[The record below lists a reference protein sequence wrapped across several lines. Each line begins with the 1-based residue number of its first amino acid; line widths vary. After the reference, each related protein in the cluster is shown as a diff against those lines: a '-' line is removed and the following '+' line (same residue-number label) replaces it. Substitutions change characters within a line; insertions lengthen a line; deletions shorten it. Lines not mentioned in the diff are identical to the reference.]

1 MKNRSFVVTAACVSA
16 AVFLFMTVEAFA
28 RIGGSR
34 SSGSRG
40 SRSMSTPTRPS
51 APSTPSST
59 ATSPS
64 TSTSA
69 TPTPGATPSQVPPPQ
84 TGGFMRGMMGG
95 LAGGFLG
102 SMLFGGLG
110 GMGSGGLG
118 GDGGFG
124 LLDIILL
131 GGLAYL
137 GYRFFMKRRQEPAAW
152 APQGAGT
159 TPGPYAAPAA
169 VADTAGGNRDKG
181 LEYIRRMDPAFDAKG
196 FGETASDAFFRLQ
209 GGWTRRDLSPVSG
222 LLTDEMRATLQA
234 DADALKA
241 KGQINRLENISVRN
255 VEITEAW
262 QESGQD
268 YVTVLFQANL
278 LDYTTDRGG
287 EGSLGERCRPRQVRG
302 VLDVH
307 PPGRPGGVAPLR
319 DPAGGIGRKAG

>member
-1 MKNRSFVVTAACVSA
+1 MKNRTFIVTAACISA
-16 AVFLFMTVEAFA
+16 AVFLFMTVESFA
-28 RIGGSR
+28 RVGGSR

-40 SRSMSTPTRPS
+40 SRSMSTPTRS
-51 APSTPSST
+51 STPSTPSATS
-59 ATSPS
+59 TSPS

-69 TPTPGATPSQVPPPQ
+69 TPAPGATPSQVPPPQ

-102 SMLFGGLG
+102 SMLFGGMG
-110 GMGSGGLG
+110 GMG
-118 GDGGFG
+118 DGGG
-124 LLDIILL
+124 VGILEIILL

-137 GYRFFMKRRQEPAAW
+137 GYRFFMKRRQEQAAW

-159 TPGPYAAPAA
+159 TPGPYSGLTA
-169 VADTAGGNRDKG
+169 VADTAGEDRNKG
-181 LEYIRRMDPAFDAKG
+181 LEYIRRMDPSFDAKA

-255 VEITEAW
+255 VAITEAW

-268 YVTVLFQANL
+268 FVTVLFQANL
-278 LDYTTDRGG
+278 LDYTTDEAGKVLSG
-287 EGSLGERCRPRQVRG
+287 SEGVPVKFEEFWTFTRPVG
-302 VLDVH
+302 
-307 PPGRPGGVAPLR
+307 PGAWRLSA
-319 DPAGGIGRKAG
+319 IQQTS

>member
-1 MKNRSFVVTAACVSA
+1 MKNRSFITTAVCISA

-28 RIGGSR
+28 RVGGSL

-40 SRSMSTPTRPS
+40 SRSMSTPTRPTT
-51 APSTPSST
+51 PSTPSST

-69 TPTPGATPSQVPPPQ
+69 TPAPGATPSQVPPPQ

-110 GMGSGGLG
+110 GGGLG
-118 GDGGFG
+118 DGGG
-124 LLDIILL
+124 VGILEIILL
-131 GGLAYL
+131 VGLGYL
-137 GYRFFMKRRQEPAAW
+137 GYRYYKRRQEPPTWPSQA
-152 APQGAGT
+152 AGT

-169 VADTAGGNRDKG
+169 VADTAGEDRDKG
-181 LEYIRRMDPAFDAKG
+181 LEYIRRMDPSFGEKA

-222 LLTDEMRATLQA
+222 LLTGEMRATLQA

-278 LDYTTDRGG
+278 LDYTTDEAGKVLS
-287 EGSLGERCRPRQVRG
+287 GSDTVPVKFEEFWTFTRPVG
-302 VLDVH
+302 
-307 PPGRPGGVAPLR
+307 PGAWRLSAIQQ
-319 DPAGGIGRKAG
+319 AG

>member
-16 AVFLFMTVEAFA
+16 AVFLFMTVEASA

-40 SRSMSTPTRPS
+40 SRSMSTPTPSSSPATPS
-51 APSTPSST
+51 AT

-69 TPTPGATPSQVPPPQ
+69 TPAPGATPSQVPPPQ

-102 SMLFGGLG
+102 SMLFGGMG
-110 GMGSGGLG
+110 GGGLG
-118 GDGGFG
+118 SI
-124 LLDIILL
+124 LPILL
-131 GGLAYL
+131 LVGLGYL
-137 GYRFFMKRRQEPAAW
+137 GYRFYARRRQEQAAW
-152 APQGAGT
+152 PSQDEGT
-159 TPGPYAAPAA
+159 TPGQYAAPAA
-169 VADTAGGNRDKG
+169 VADTASEDRSKG
-181 LEYIRRMDPAFDAKG
+181 LEYIRRMDPAFDEKA

-209 GGWTRRDLSPVSG
+209 GGWTRRNLSPVSG

-278 LDYTTDRGG
+278 LDYTTDEAGKVLS
-287 EGSLGERCRPRQVRG
+287 GSDAVPVKFEEFWTFTRPVG
-302 VLDVH
+302 
-307 PPGRPGGVAPLR
+307 PGAWRLSAIQQ
-319 DPAGGIGRKAG
+319 AG

>member
-1 MKNRSFVVTAACVSA
+1 
-16 AVFLFMTVEAFA
+16 
-28 RIGGSR
+28 
-34 SSGSRG
+34 
-40 SRSMSTPTRPS
+40 
-51 APSTPSST
+51 
-59 ATSPS
+59 
-64 TSTSA
+64 
-69 TPTPGATPSQVPPPQ
+69 
-84 TGGFMRGMMGG
+84 MRGMMGG

-110 GMGSGGLG
+110 GMGSGGLDG
-118 GDGGFG
+118 GGGFG
-124 LLDIILL
+124 MLDIVLL

-137 GYRFFMKRRQEPAAW
+137 GYRFFMKRRQEQAAW
-152 APQGAGT
+152 PSQGAGT

-169 VADTAGGNRDKG
+169 VADTAGEDRNNG
-181 LEYIRRMDPAFDAKG
+181 LEYIRRMDPAFDGKA

-268 YVTVLFQANL
+268 YLTVLFQANL
-278 LDYTTDRGG
+278 LDYTTDEAGKVLS
-287 EGSLGERCRPRQVRG
+287 GSDAVPVKFEEFWTFTRPVG
-302 VLDVH
+302 
-307 PPGRPGGVAPLR
+307 PGAWRLSAIQQ
-319 DPAGGIGRKAG
+319 AG

>member
-1 MKNRSFVVTAACVSA
+1 MKNRSFVVAAVCLSA

-28 RIGGSR
+28 RVGGSR
-34 SSGSRG
+34 STGSRG

-51 APSTPSST
+51 TPSTPSST
-59 ATSPS
+59 SPSPS
-64 TSTSA
+64 TSSSA
-69 TPTPGATPSQVPPPQ
+69 TPSQGPTPSQVPPPQ

-102 SMLFGGLG
+102 SMLFGG
-110 GMGSGGLG
+110 MGGLG
-118 GDGGFG
+118 GDGLGGGGGFG
-124 LLDIILL
+124 MLEIILL

-137 GYRFFMKRRQEPAAW
+137 GYRFFMKRRQEQAVLTS
-152 APQGAGT
+152 QVAGT
-159 TPGPYAAPAA
+159 TPGPYAAPAV
-169 VADTAGGNRDKG
+169 VADTAGEDRTKG
-181 LEYIRRMDPAFDAKG
+181 LEYIRRMDPSFGEKA

-262 QESGQD
+262 QESGHD
-268 YVTVLFQANL
+268 YLTVLFQANL
-278 LDYTTDRGG
+278 LDYTTDEAGKVLS
-287 EGSLGERCRPRQVRG
+287 GSDTVPVKFEEFWTFTRPVG
-302 VLDVH
+302 
-307 PPGRPGGVAPLR
+307 PGAWRLSAIQQPG
-319 DPAGGIGRKAG
+319 

>member
-1 MKNRSFVVTAACVSA
+1 MKNRSFVVTVVCVTA

-28 RIGGSR
+28 RAGGSR

-51 APSTPSST
+51 TPSTPSTTSP
-59 ATSPS
+59 SPS

-69 TPTPGATPSQVPPPQ
+69 TPAPGATPSQVPPPQ

-110 GMGSGGLG
+110 GMGGGGGLG
-118 GDGGFG
+118 SI
-124 LLDIILL
+124 LPILL
-131 GGLAYL
+131 LVAIGYL
-137 GYRFFMKRRQEPAAW
+137 GYRIYSRRRQEQAAW
-152 APQGAGT
+152 TPRVEGT
-159 TPGPYAAPAA
+159 TPRPYAAPAV
-169 VADTAGGNRDKG
+169 VADTAGEDRDKG
-181 LEYIRRMDPAFDAKG
+181 LEYIRRMDSAFDEKA

-268 YVTVLFQANL
+268 FVTVLFQANL
-278 LDYTTDRGG
+278 LDYTTDEAGKVLS
-287 EGSLGERCRPRQVRG
+287 GSDAVPVKFEEFWTFTRPVG
-302 VLDVH
+302 
-307 PPGRPGGVAPLR
+307 PGAWRLSAIQQT
-319 DPAGGIGRKAG
+319 A

>member
-1 MKNRSFVVTAACVSA
+1 MKNRSFLVTAVCISA

-28 RIGGSR
+28 RVGGSR

-40 SRSMSTPTRPS
+40 SRSMSTPTRPYQ
-51 APSTPSST
+51 PSTPSST
-59 ATSPS
+59 ATPPS

-69 TPTPGATPSQVPPPQ
+69 TPAQVPPPQ

-102 SMLFGGLG
+102 SMLFGG
-110 GMGSGGLG
+110 MGGLG
-118 GDGGFG
+118 DGGG
-124 LLDIILL
+124 VGILEIILL

-137 GYRFFMKRRQEPAAW
+137 GYRFFMKRRQEQAAW
-152 APQGAGT
+152 SPQGAGT
-159 TPGPYAAPAA
+159 SPGPYAAPAT
-169 VADTAGGNRDKG
+169 VADTAGEDRTKG

-196 FGETASDAFFRLQ
+196 FRETASDAFFRLQ

-234 DADALKA
+234 DANALKA
-241 KGQINRLENISVRN
+241 KGQVNRLENISVRN

-268 YVTVLFQANL
+268 YLTVLFQANL
-278 LDYTTDRGG
+278 LDYTTDEAGKVLS
-287 EGSLGERCRPRQVRG
+287 GSDAVPVKFEEFWTFTRPVG
-302 VLDVH
+302 
-307 PPGRPGGVAPLR
+307 PGAWRLSAIQQ
-319 DPAGGIGRKAG
+319 AG

>member
-1 MKNRSFVVTAACVSA
+1 MKSRSFVVAAVCISA

-28 RIGGSR
+28 RVGGSR

-40 SRSMSTPTRPS
+40 SRSTSTPTRPS
-51 APSTPSST
+51 QPSTPSST
-59 ATSPS
+59 SPS
-64 TSTSA
+64 TSSSA
-69 TPTPGATPSQVPPPQ
+69 TPSQGPTPSQVPPPQ
-84 TGGFMRGMMGG
+84 PGGFLRGMMGG

-110 GMGSGGLG
+110 GMGGG
-118 GDGGFG
+118 GGFG
-124 LLDIILL
+124 LLPIILL
-131 GGLAYL
+131 GGLGYL
-137 GYRFFMKRRQEPAAW
+137 AYRFFVKRRQEPPTW
-152 APQGAGT
+152 PSQVAGT

-169 VADTAGGNRDKG
+169 VADTAGEDRNKG
-181 LEYIRRMDPAFDAKG
+181 LEYIHRMDPAFDEKT

-268 YVTVLFQANL
+268 YATVLFQANL
-278 LDYTTDRGG
+278 LDYTTDEAGKVLS
-287 EGSLGERCRPRQVRG
+287 GSDTVPVKFEEFWTFTRPVG
-302 VLDVH
+302 
-307 PPGRPGGVAPLR
+307 PGTWRLSAIQQSR
-319 DPAGGIGRKAG
+319 

>member
-1 MKNRSFVVTAACVSA
+1 MKIRSFVVAAVCLSA

-28 RIGGSR
+28 RVGGSR

-40 SRSMSTPTRPS
+40 SRTMSTPTRPS
-51 APSTPSST
+51 TPSTPSST

-69 TPTPGATPSQVPPPQ
+69 TPTQGATPSQVPPPQ

-102 SMLFGGLG
+102 SMLFGG
-110 GMGSGGLG
+110 M
-118 GDGGFG
+118 GDGGG
-124 LLDIILL
+124 VGILEIILL
-131 GGLAYL
+131 GGLAYM
-137 GYRFFMKRRQEPAAW
+137 GYRFFMKRRQEQAAW

-159 TPGPYAAPAA
+159 TPGPYSGLTA
-169 VADTAGGNRDKG
+169 VADTAGEDRNKG
-181 LEYIRRMDPAFDAKG
+181 LEYIRRMDPSFDAKA

-255 VEITEAW
+255 IAITEAW

-268 YVTVLFQANL
+268 FVTVLFQANL
-278 LDYTTDRGG
+278 LDYTTDEAGKVLSG
-287 EGSLGERCRPRQVRG
+287 SEGVPVKFEEFWTFTRPVG
-302 VLDVH
+302 
-307 PPGRPGGVAPLR
+307 PGAWRLSA
-319 DPAGGIGRKAG
+319 IQQTS

>member
-1 MKNRSFVVTAACVSA
+1 MKNRSFIITAVCISA

-28 RIGGSR
+28 RAGGGR

-51 APSTPSST
+51 TPSTPSST
-59 ATSPS
+59 AASPS

-69 TPTPGATPSQVPPPQ
+69 TPAPGATPQA
-84 TGGFMRGMMGG
+84 GGFMRGMMGG

-110 GMGSGGLG
+110 GLGGV
-118 GDGGFG
+118 GDGGG
-124 LLDIILL
+124 VGMLEIILL

-137 GYRFFMKRRQEPAAW
+137 GYRFFVKRRQEQAAW
-152 APQGAGT
+152 SPQGAGT

-169 VADTAGGNRDKG
+169 VADTAGEDRNKG
-181 LEYIRRMDPAFDAKG
+181 LEYIRRMDPAFDQKT

-241 KGQINRLENISVRN
+241 RGQINRLENISVRN

-262 QESGQD
+262 QESGHD
-268 YVTVLFQANL
+268 YVTVIFLANL
-278 LDYTTDRGG
+278 LDYTTDEGG
-287 EGSLGERCRPRQVRG
+287 KVLSGSDTVPVKFEEFWTFSRPVG
-302 VLDVH
+302 
-307 PPGRPGGVAPLR
+307 PGAWRLSAIQQ
-319 DPAGGIGRKAG
+319 AG

>member
-1 MKNRSFVVTAACVSA
+1 MKNRSFVVAAVCISA

-28 RIGGSR
+28 RIGGSS

-40 SRSMSTPTRPS
+40 SRSMSTPTGS
-51 APSTPSST
+51 SQPSTPSST
-59 ATSPS
+59 STSPS
-64 TSTSA
+64 TTSSA
-69 TPTPGATPSQVPPPQ
+69 TPSQGPTPSQVPPPQ

-102 SMLFGGLG
+102 SMLFGG
-110 GMGSGGLG
+110 MGGLG
-118 GDGGFG
+118 GGGGFG
-124 LLDIILL
+124 MLEIVLL
-131 GGLAYL
+131 GGLGYL
-137 GYRFFMKRRQEPAAW
+137 AYRFFVKRRQEPPTW
-152 APQGAGT
+152 PSQVAGT

-169 VADTAGGNRDKG
+169 IADTAGEDRNKG
-181 LEYIRRMDPAFDAKG
+181 LEYIRRMDPAFDEKT

-268 YVTVLFQANL
+268 YATVLFQANL
-278 LDYTTDRGG
+278 LDYTTDEAGKVLS
-287 EGSLGERCRPRQVRG
+287 GSDTVPVKFEEFWTFTRPVG
-302 VLDVH
+302 
-307 PPGRPGGVAPLR
+307 PGAWRLSAIQQ
-319 DPAGGIGRKAG
+319 AS

>member
-1 MKNRSFVVTAACVSA
+1 MKNRSFVVTAVCVSA
-16 AVFLFMTVEAFA
+16 AVFLFMSVEAFA

-40 SRSMSTPTRPS
+40 SRTMSTPTRPS
-51 APSTPSST
+51 ATSTPSST
-59 ATSPS
+59 STSPS
-64 TSTSA
+64 TSSA
-69 TPTPGATPSQVPPPQ
+69 TQTPGATPSQVPQPQ

-110 GMGSGGLG
+110 GMGGGGLG
-118 GDGGFG
+118 GI
-124 LLDIILL
+124 LPILL
-131 GGLAYL
+131 LVAIGYL
-137 GYRFFMKRRQEPAAW
+137 GYRVYARRRQEQAAW
-152 APQGAGT
+152 SPQAEGM
-159 TPGPYAAPAA
+159 TPGPYAVPAA
-169 VADTAGGNRDKG
+169 VADTAGEDRNKG
-181 LEYIRRMDPAFDAKG
+181 LEYIRRMDPAFDEKV

-222 LLTDEMRATLQA
+222 LLTDEMRSTLQA

-278 LDYTTDRGG
+278 LDYTTDEAGKVLS
-287 EGSLGERCRPRQVRG
+287 GSDAVPVKFEEFWTFSRPVG
-302 VLDVH
+302 
-307 PPGRPGGVAPLR
+307 PGAWRLSAIQQ
-319 DPAGGIGRKAG
+319 AG

>member
-1 MKNRSFVVTAACVSA
+1 MKNRSFVVAAVCLSA

-40 SRSMSTPTRPS
+40 SRSMSTPTRPYS
-51 APSTPSST
+51 PSTPS

-64 TSTSA
+64 PSTSSSA
-69 TPTPGATPSQVPPPQ
+69 TPTQGATPSQVPPPQ

-102 SMLFGGLG
+102 SMLFGGMG
-110 GMGSGGLG
+110 GMGGM
-118 GDGGFG
+118 GDGGG
-124 LLDIILL
+124 VGILEIILL

-137 GYRFFMKRRQEPAAW
+137 GYRYYKRRQEPAAW
-152 APQGAGT
+152 SPQVAGT

-169 VADTAGGNRDKG
+169 VADTAVQDRDKG
-181 LEYIRRMDPAFDAKG
+181 LEYIRRMDSTFDVKA

-234 DADALKA
+234 DADALRA
-241 KGQINRLENISVRN
+241 KRQINRLENISVRN

-278 LDYTTDRGG
+278 LDYTTDEAGKVLS
-287 EGSLGERCRPRQVRG
+287 GSDAVPVKFEEFWTFTRPVG
-302 VLDVH
+302 
-307 PPGRPGGVAPLR
+307 PGAWRLSA
-319 DPAGGIGRKAG
+319 IQQTS

>member
-1 MKNRSFVVTAACVSA
+1 MKNRSFVVAAVCLSA

-28 RIGGSR
+28 RVGGSR

-40 SRSMSTPTRPS
+40 SRSMSTPTRPYS
-51 APSTPSST
+51 PSTPS

-64 TSTSA
+64 PSTSSSA
-69 TPTPGATPSQVPPPQ
+69 TPTQGATPSQVPPPQ
-84 TGGFMRGMMGG
+84 AGGFMRGMMGG

-110 GMGSGGLG
+110 GEGL
-118 GDGGFG
+118 GDGGG
-124 LLDIILL
+124 VGILEIILL
-131 GGLAYL
+131 GGLGYL
-137 GYRFFMKRRQEPAAW
+137 GYRYYKRRQEPAAW
-152 APQGAGT
+152 SPQVAGT
-159 TPGPYAAPAA
+159 TPGPYAVPAA
-169 VADTAGGNRDKG
+169 VADKAGGDRDKG
-181 LEYIRRMDPAFDAKG
+181 LEYIRRMDSTFDAKA

-234 DADALKA
+234 DADALRA
-241 KGQINRLENISVRN
+241 KRQINRLENISVRN

-278 LDYTTDRGG
+278 LDYTTDEAGKVLS
-287 EGSLGERCRPRQVRG
+287 GSDAVPVKFEEFWTFARPVG
-302 VLDVH
+302 
-307 PPGRPGGVAPLR
+307 PGAWRLSA
-319 DPAGGIGRKAG
+319 IQQTS

>member
-1 MKNRSFVVTAACVSA
+1 MKNRSFVVAAACIST

-40 SRSMSTPTRPS
+40 SRTMSTPTRS
-51 APSTPSST
+51 TTPSTPSST
-59 ATSPS
+59 STPPS
-64 TSTSA
+64 TSSSA

-84 TGGFMRGMMGG
+84 TGGFMRNMMGG

-110 GMGSGGLG
+110 GMGGGGLG
-118 GDGGFG
+118 G
-124 LLDIILL
+124 LLPILL
-131 GGLAYL
+131 LVGLGYLAY
-137 GYRFFMKRRQEPAAW
+137 RSFVKRRQESPTW
-152 APQGAGT
+152 PSQVGGT

-169 VADTAGGNRDKG
+169 VAGTAGEDRDKG
-181 LEYIRRMDPAFDAKG
+181 LEYIRRMDPSFDEKA

-255 VEITEAW
+255 VEISEAW

-278 LDYTTDRGG
+278 LDYTTDESGKVLS
-287 EGSLGERCRPRQVRG
+287 GSDTVPVKFEEFWTFTRPVG
-302 VLDVH
+302 
-307 PPGRPGGVAPLR
+307 PGGWRLSAIQQT
-319 DPAGGIGRKAG
+319 G

>member
-1 MKNRSFVVTAACVSA
+1 MKIRSLVVAAVCLSA

-28 RIGGSR
+28 RVGGSR

-40 SRSMSTPTRPS
+40 SRTMSTPTRPS
-51 APSTPSST
+51 APSAPSST

-69 TPTPGATPSQVPPPQ
+69 TPTQGATPSQVPPPQ

-102 SMLFGGLG
+102 SMLFGGMG
-110 GMGSGGLG
+110 GAGGLG
-118 GDGGFG
+118 DGGG
-124 LLDIILL
+124 VGILEIILL
-131 GGLAYL
+131 CGLAYL
-137 GYRFFMKRRQEPAAW
+137 GYRFFMKRRQEQAAW
-152 APQGAGT
+152 SPQGGGT
-159 TPGPYAAPAA
+159 TPGPYAVPAA
-169 VADTAGGNRDKG
+169 VADTAAEDRNKG
-181 LEYIRRMDPAFDAKG
+181 LEYIRRMDPAFDTKA

-222 LLTDEMRATLQA
+222 LLTGEMRATLQA

-262 QESGQD
+262 QESGNE

-278 LDYTTDRGG
+278 LDYTTDEAGKVLS
-287 EGSLGERCRPRQVRG
+287 GSDAVPVKFEEFWTFTRPVG
-302 VLDVH
+302 
-307 PPGRPGGVAPLR
+307 PGAWRLSAIQQ
-319 DPAGGIGRKAG
+319 AG

>member
-1 MKNRSFVVTAACVSA
+1 MKNRSFVVTAVCVSA

-28 RIGGSR
+28 RVGGSR
-34 SSGSRG
+34 SYGSRG

-51 APSTPSST
+51 TPSTPSST
-59 ATSPS
+59 TASPS

-69 TPTPGATPSQVPPPQ
+69 TPAPGATPSQVPPPQ

-110 GMGSGGLG
+110 GMGGGGGLG
-118 GDGGFG
+118 SI
-124 LLDIILL
+124 LPILL
-131 GGLAYL
+131 LVGLGYL
-137 GYRFFMKRRQEPAAW
+137 GYRFYARRRQEQAAW
-152 APQGAGT
+152 SPQAEGM
-159 TPGPYAAPAA
+159 TPGPYAAPAT
-169 VADTAGGNRDKG
+169 VADTGGEDRNKG
-181 LEYIRRMDPAFDAKG
+181 LEYIRRMDPAFDEKA

-241 KGQINRLENISVRN
+241 KRQINRLENISVRN

-268 YVTVLFQANL
+268 FVTVLFQANL
-278 LDYTTDRGG
+278 LDYTTDETGKVLS
-287 EGSLGERCRPRQVRG
+287 GSDAVPVKFEEFWTFTRPVG
-302 VLDVH
+302 
-307 PPGRPGGVAPLR
+307 PGAWRLSA
-319 DPAGGIGRKAG
+319 IQQTS

>member
-1 MKNRSFVVTAACVSA
+1 MKNRSFLAAAVCISA
-16 AVFLFMTVEAFA
+16 AVFLFMTVEVFA

-40 SRSMSTPTRPS
+40 SQSMSTPTRPS
-51 APSTPSST
+51 TPSTPSST

-69 TPTPGATPSQVPPPQ
+69 TPAPGSTPSQVPPPQ

-110 GMGSGGLG
+110 GG
-118 GDGGFG
+118 GGFG
-124 LLDIILL
+124 MLDIVLL
-131 GGLAYL
+131 GGLGYL
-137 GYRFFMKRRQEPAAW
+137 AYRFFVKRRQEPPAW
-152 APQGAGT
+152 SPQGAGT

-169 VADTAGGNRDKG
+169 VADTAAEDRNKG
-181 LEYIRRMDPAFDAKG
+181 LEYIRRMDPAFDEKA
-196 FGETASDAFFRLQ
+196 FGEAASDAFFRLQ

-268 YVTVLFQANL
+268 FATVLFQANL
-278 LDYTTDRGG
+278 LDYTTDEAGKVLS
-287 EGSLGERCRPRQVRG
+287 GSDTVPVKFEEFWTFTRPVG
-302 VLDVH
+302 
-307 PPGRPGGVAPLR
+307 PGAWRLSAIQQ
-319 DPAGGIGRKAG
+319 AG

>member
-1 MKNRSFVVTAACVSA
+1 MKNRSFVAAAVCISA

-34 SSGSRG
+34 SFGSRG

-51 APSTPSST
+51 QPSTPSST

-69 TPTPGATPSQVPPPQ
+69 TPTQGATPSQVPPPQ
-84 TGGFMRGMMGG
+84 SGGFMRGMMGG

-110 GMGSGGLG
+110 GMG
-118 GDGGFG
+118 DGGG
-124 LLDIILL
+124 VGILDIVLL
-131 GGLAYL
+131 GGLGYL
-137 GYRFFMKRRQEPAAW
+137 GYRFFVKRRQEQAAW
-152 APQGAGT
+152 SPQGAGT
-159 TPGPYAAPAA
+159 TPGPFAAPAA
-169 VADTAGGNRDKG
+169 VADTAGEDRDKG
-181 LEYIRRMDPAFDAKG
+181 LEYIHRMDPAFDEKA

-234 DADALKA
+234 DADALKV

-268 YVTVLFQANL
+268 FATVLFQANL
-278 LDYTTDRGG
+278 LDYTTDEAGKVLS
-287 EGSLGERCRPRQVRG
+287 GSDSVPVKFEEFWTFTRPVG
-302 VLDVH
+302 
-307 PPGRPGGVAPLR
+307 PGAWRLSAIQQ
-319 DPAGGIGRKAG
+319 AG

>member
-1 MKNRSFVVTAACVSA
+1 MKNRSFVVAAVCISA

-28 RIGGSR
+28 RIGGSS

-40 SRSMSTPTRPS
+40 SRSMSTPTGS
-51 APSTPSST
+51 SQPSTPSST
-59 ATSPS
+59 STSPS
-64 TSTSA
+64 TTSSA
-69 TPTPGATPSQVPPPQ
+69 TPSQGPTPSQVPPPQ

-102 SMLFGGLG
+102 SMLFGG
-110 GMGSGGLG
+110 MGGLG
-118 GDGGFG
+118 GGGGFG
-124 LLDIILL
+124 MLEIVLL
-131 GGLAYL
+131 GGLGYL
-137 GYRFFMKRRQEPAAW
+137 AYRFFVKRRQEPPTW
-152 APQGAGT
+152 PSQVAGT

-169 VADTAGGNRDKG
+169 VADTAGEDRNKG
-181 LEYIRRMDPAFDAKG
+181 LEYIRRMDPAFDEKA

-268 YVTVLFQANL
+268 YLTVLFQANL
-278 LDYTTDRGG
+278 LDYTTDEAGKVLS
-287 EGSLGERCRPRQVRG
+287 GSDTVPVKFEEFWTFTRPVG
-302 VLDVH
+302 
-307 PPGRPGGVAPLR
+307 PGAWRLSAIQQ
-319 DPAGGIGRKAG
+319 AG

>member
-1 MKNRSFVVTAACVSA
+1 MKNRSFVVTVVCVTA

-28 RIGGSR
+28 RAGGSR

-51 APSTPSST
+51 TPSTPSTTSP
-59 ATSPS
+59 SPS

-69 TPTPGATPSQVPPPQ
+69 TPAPGATPSQVPPPQ

-110 GMGSGGLG
+110 GMGGGGGLG
-118 GDGGFG
+118 SI
-124 LLDIILL
+124 LPILL
-131 GGLAYL
+131 LVAIGYL
-137 GYRFFMKRRQEPAAW
+137 GYRIYSRRRQEQAAW
-152 APQGAGT
+152 TPRVEGT
-159 TPGPYAAPAA
+159 TPGPYAASSA
-169 VADTAGGNRDKG
+169 VAGTAGEDRDKG
-181 LEYIRRMDPAFDAKG
+181 LEYIRRMDPAFDEKA

-209 GGWTRRDLSPVSG
+209 GGWTRRDLSPVAG

-241 KGQINRLENISVRN
+241 KRQINRLENISVRN

-268 YVTVLFQANL
+268 FVTVLFQANL
-278 LDYTTDRGG
+278 LDYTTDEAGKVLS
-287 EGSLGERCRPRQVRG
+287 GSDAVPVKFEEFWTFTRPVG
-302 VLDVH
+302 
-307 PPGRPGGVAPLR
+307 PGAWRLSA
-319 DPAGGIGRKAG
+319 IQQTS